1 MPKTKDEWCDDGSGA
16 LAVGE
21 LADAETAYAA
31 ASEIDPADP
40 DVWHALGMVRYKR
53 ENYPGAIEAGLNAAR
68 LRPNDSMTWTSLS
81 LAYMK
86 NRQIPEAEAAAGK
99 VKVLSWGGKVVFE

>member
-1 MPKTKDEWCDDGSGA
+1 MSKTKDELCDDGSTA
-16 LAVGE
+16 IAIGE
-21 LADAETAYAA
+21 LAEAEAAYAA
-31 ASEIDPADP
+31 AAALDPEDP

-53 ENYPGAIEAGLNAAR
+53 ENYPGAIEAGRNAAR
-68 LRPNDSMTWTSLS
+68 LPPNDAMTWTSLS

-99 VKVLSWGGKVVFE
+99 VKVLSWGGKVLFE